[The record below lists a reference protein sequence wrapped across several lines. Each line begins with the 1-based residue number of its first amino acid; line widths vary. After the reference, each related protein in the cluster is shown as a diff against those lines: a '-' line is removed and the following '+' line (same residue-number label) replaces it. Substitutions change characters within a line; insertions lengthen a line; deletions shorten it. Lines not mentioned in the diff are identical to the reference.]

1 MFNIIKEILIS
12 ENFVIKINYER
23 LVESNGLD
31 KKQFDRFWWHDVF
44 DNWLYDK
51 NR

>member
-23 LVESNGLD
+23 LVESNSLD
-31 KKQFDRFWWHDVF
+31 KKQFDRF
-44 DNWLYDK
+44 
-51 NR
+51 